1 MLIFPAID
9 LRAGRVVRLA
19 QGDYDRMTIYA
30 EDPAE
35 VAQGFVRSGAKYLHT
50 VDLDGARDGNP
61 QNRTAIRELC
71 SLPLFVELGGGIR
84 TQADVENALSLG
96 VSRVILGTMA
106 AEDFPLTQRLAQLYG
121 DKIAVGVDVKDGRV
135 AVRGWREMTDLT
147 GYEFCRRLADTGI
160 STIIYTDISR
170 DGLLMGANL
179 AAYEELQ
186 SIGGLNVIASGGIA
200 FEREIAALRKLGT
213 YGVIVGKALYT
224 GKLSLARVLKIAQ
237 GEEPAC

>member
-19 QGDYDRMTIYA
+19 QGDYDRMTVYA

-61 QNRTAIRELC
+61 QNRAAIRELC
-71 SLPLFVELGGGIR
+71 RLPLFVELGGGIR
-84 TQADVENALSLG
+84 TQADVENAFSLG

-106 AEDFPLTQRLAQLYG
+106 TEDFPLTQRLAQLYG

-135 AVRGWREMTDLT
+135 AVRGWREMTDFT
-147 GYEFCRRLADTGI
+147 GYEFCQKLADTGI

-179 AAYEELQ
+179 TAYEELQ

-200 FEREIAALRKLGT
+200 FEREIAALRRLGT

>member
-1 MLIFPAID
+1 MLIYPAID

-35 VAQGFVRSGAKYLHT
+35 VAQGFVRSGAKYLHA
-50 VDLDGARDGNP
+50 VDLDGARDGSP
-61 QNRTAIRELC
+61 QNRSAVAELC
-71 SLPLFVELGGGIR
+71 RLPLFVELGGGIR
-84 TQADVENALSLG
+84 TQADVENALALG
-96 VSRVILGTMA
+96 VSRVILGTVA
-106 AEDFPLTQRLAQLYG
+106 AEDFPLTQRMARLYG
-121 DKIAVGVDVKDGRV
+121 EKIAVGVDVKDGKV

-147 GYEFCRRLADTGI
+147 GYDFCRRLADAGI
-160 STIIYTDISR
+160 SAVIYTDISH

-186 SIGGLNVIASGGIA
+186 SIGGLNVVASGGIA
-200 FEREIAALRKLGT
+200 YEREIAALRKLGT
-213 YGVIVGKALYT
+213 YGVIIGKALYT
-224 GKLSLARVLKIAQ
+224 GKLSLTRVLKIAQ